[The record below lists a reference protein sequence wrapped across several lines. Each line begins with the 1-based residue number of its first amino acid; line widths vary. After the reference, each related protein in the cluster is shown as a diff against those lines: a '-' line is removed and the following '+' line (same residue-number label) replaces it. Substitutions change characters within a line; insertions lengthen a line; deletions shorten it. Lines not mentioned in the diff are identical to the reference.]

1 MFPTGKKDCSE
12 DENIDDYHPDLN
24 DGYSQSKWVAEQL
37 ITRAGQKGLP
47 VVIYRLGTIYF
58 KPKFLM
64 KKIRNK
70 PNICF
75 FKRINYFFPQ
85 LTVILHF
92 QSLNDTTRFFVLF
105 AQSNYNKLL

>member
-1 MFPTGKKDCSE
+1 MFPTGKKVCSENENSFALTKSSIIFFYYSTDAVFPTGKKDCSE

-58 KPKFLM
+58 IGNF
-64 KKIRNK
+64 
-70 PNICF
+70 
-75 FKRINYFFPQ
+75 
-85 LTVILHF
+85 
-92 QSLNDTTRFFVLF
+92 
-105 AQSNYNKLL
+105 